1 MTKKHPKP
9 RPDKPGRQFGDP
21 SHSSG
26 QEKKGS
32 RFTSTLFIL
41 KSYYYSCCV
50 RVSPGLQESKSVK
63 LCK

>member
-26 QEKKGS
+26 QEKRVHDS
-32 RFTSTLFIL
+32 PVLYLSL
-41 KSYYYSCCV
+41 KVTIIAVVCV
-50 RVSPGLQESKSVK
+50 
-63 LCK
+63 